1 MESQLNSFQKGMN
14 LDVHPSFLDE
24 NQYLEAFNSAIYNQL
39 NSNNFIGNEAGFKNI
54 VQNFDELSKCM
65 LLGMIPFEND
75 IIVFSIR
82 INDYVTAIQ
91 QGLFTT
97 DGFTNPDTWTDGT
110 LQNSLWSEIGL
121 LRRQPDLTYIYETIL
136 ADKTEQ
142 YWVGGNIDVTE
153 LLSFQPTHQI
163 DAVAR
168 RDAANRLIVY
178 WTDGLNKPRRL
189 VLTDENNQS
198 VSYTGFFRNMAK
210 ETLLIGEYSYPV
222 VQYLETIEGG
232 NLYSGVY
239 QFTARYLNDTFDPT
253 DFGYVSP
260 PVPVVDDFRYEG
272 RANYDGCDPTSPKI
286 EKSIRLKIN
295 NVDTT
300 YKYLQLVVIF
310 QDPAT
315 FTKIYKTLGR
325 ISVPQNTLTDY
336 TSVEYIF
343 DGSVAE
349 GEDQTLSESEIL
361 FRSPHYASAQHIEQ
375 KDGRLFLA
383 NLTQVV
389 RPNLQYIANRLRLQ
403 YQVDHIVVSDDSSFF
418 GDYKEEANTFYRKG
432 YRRDEVYSFA
442 IVGIFDDG
450 TISDAFHIPGYVEDQ
465 ATLDNEI
472 ASSPD
477 DESYIAPL
485 LSGYQT
491 EDFGYLEAYVSLE
504 TYNDGD
510 YSSGDQTVQLNGQR
524 VRHHKFPSSIV
535 SPHVKTLTGGDVRIS
550 IMGVRV
556 EGIEEALLAESLDE
570 VTSLYVQKHLVQLV
584 LVRELRDKRTNK
596 SIISQGCL
604 NRLMKQSGRNINLP
618 IQFDIDY
625 KLGTIPTTI
634 KPIDAVVNAVF
645 AAINPIYSIG
655 LNNITFNGR
664 IRPYNIDATYCIDP
678 YWGNTSFGRT
688 PDSPIIF
695 NNGKQIDGRN
705 NNFAFF
711 SPEENFLLDFTIPT
725 NSTIQNVITC
735 KGEIDR
741 VINTRIEPN
750 QTFLDGS
757 YSNNL
762 KYPYFKKYRGAYYHL
777 FSEFNDYKTSPIPTV
792 KELRSV
798 KRTKYNEVVVSNES
812 LKELYTHI
820 IEDYTNPNSLTSN
833 IKLNNYENEGYM
845 LLNLNEIGGSNGNQL
860 FLDTFYNSSTIEI
873 QLGCRFN
880 ILYAPYLPLWLLRML
895 EFNNDY
901 MTMGDTTGVNFGGVG
916 EGHDV
921 AKVLITSINLVL
933 GIAVAVADAVSIRG
947 AVIDLRELQEDRGK
961 IAGSNQI
968 VFDEKANREI
978 YSIKQEN
985 DRQYL
990 DVTLGEYFEC
1000 GILFSP
1006 RSINNNNDTSDLNR
1020 YRINADTD
1028 EISYTR
1034 SIFGGDTFINKYFF
1048 KTSYNLAY
1056 QVPNVFQNELNKYT
1070 LDHMN
1075 DGGAILYLPTFSA
1088 AGAPI
1093 PVPTIPLPNFL
1104 CMPGGV
1110 FFGSISTLEGR
1121 TFDIPIFPIDTDSEL
1136 GVSGLRTVEIQN
1148 ELVYDPLYPALY
1160 SNENDSYESG
1170 KFGTQMRGGNWIW
1183 LESSINCDYRHR
1195 PLSYIESKA
1204 KLQGENNFTNTP
1216 DYDNARL
1223 GVPYYPKDSLQWC
1236 YEVSPEYGAS
1246 NGYDQRYSSE
1256 NNVQLYTVPRIIPF
1270 ETNQFRYRTIYSES
1284 IYDVSDGKGGNRFM
1298 KSELSDKYRIFF
1310 PRNYQDVSK
1319 DKGQITNI
1327 FINNDEFYIHTEKS
1341 LFKAYVNP
1349 LIQTTVPDGKNLILA
1364 KAGVFEIL
1372 PKEVYSSTGGF
1383 AGCKNKWASITTP
1396 NGHTFVDIANRK
1408 VYNLTDSL
1416 EEISQIG
1423 LKNWFYQNLNSI
1435 TDNSALSYDNVNINK
1450 INNPANPYGIGLS
1463 AFYDPLC
1470 NRYVLSIKREANI
1483 LELDIENSTIKNS
1496 VNSNN
1501 ISVSFSYSE
1510 KCWISFHNYCSAIS
1524 LTNDQYVYSCANLLN
1539 SNNLGVTNQVVV
1551 HNRYVGDP
1559 NFTVYSLYG
1568 LYYEQIATTPTSPP
1582 IIETTEV
1589 IKPFSIKYVC
1599 NKDSLTT
1606 KTYDNLVVFGQC
1618 INENRGYLR
1627 PMVHFNDFFNT
1638 MHCYNDYCNS
1648 GKINIRMYPL
1658 IGSGTNLNDDQG
1670 LWNEQT
1676 TNAKQYNNEWRLNLP
1691 FSNIVSPDSP
1701 TITNPNT
1708 GEVVPVDFNLAKYID
1723 VDIYDPTN
1731 MPNFNPELMRS
1742 TMNRP
1747 RLKGKYLIIELA
1759 HNNRNDFYNNISQE
1773 VDNQNLT
1780 KDLYNLHFVLF
1791 GIQTKFRINHR

>member
-1 MESQLNSFQKGMN
+1 MN
-14 LDVHPSFLDE
+14 LDIHPSFLPED
-24 NQYLEAFNSAIYNQL
+24 QYLEAYNSAVYNQL

-54 VQNFDELSKCM
+54 VNNFDSLSACIV
-65 LLGMIPFEND
+65 LGIIPFENNL
-75 IIVFSIR
+75 IVFSIR
-82 INDYVTAIQ
+82 VVNYPLAIQ
-91 QGLFTT
+91 QGLFISN
-97 DGFTNPDTWTDGT
+97 GFSNPDLWTDGT
-110 LQNSLWSEIGL
+110 LQNALWSEIGL
-121 LRRQPDLTYIYETIL
+121 LRREPNLTYTYETIL
-136 ADKTEQ
+136 ADKSQQ
-142 YWVGGNIDVTE
+142 YWFNGLIDNTE

-189 VLTDENNQS
+189 VLTDENNQT
-198 VSYTGFFRNMAK
+198 VDYTGFYRNMSK
-210 ETLLIGEYSYPV
+210 ETLLMAEYSYPII
-222 VQYLETIEGG
+222 QYVEQVEGG

-260 PVPVVDDFRYEG
+260 PIPVVDDFRYEG
-272 RANYDGCDPTSPKI
+272 RANYDGCDPLSPKI
-286 EKSIRLKIN
+286 EKSIKLKIN

-310 QDPAT
+310 QDPVT
-315 FTKIYKTLGR
+315 FTKQFKT
-325 ISVPQNTLTDY
+325 ISRVAIPQNTNTDY

-343 DGSVAE
+343 DGSIAE
-349 GEDQTLSESEIL
+349 GEDQSLSLSEIL
-361 FRSPHYASAQHIEQ
+361 FRSPRYASAQHIEQ

-389 RPNLQYIANRLRLQ
+389 KPNLQYIANRLRLM
-403 YQVDHIVVSDDSSFF
+403 YQVDHIIVSDDSSFF

-472 ASSPD
+472 DTNPD

-485 LSGYQT
+485 VSGYQT
-491 EDFGYLEAYVSLE
+491 EDFGYLQAYVSLE
-504 TYNDGD
+504 TYNEGG
-510 YSSGDQTVQLNGQR
+510 YSSGDQTVNLDGQR
-524 VRHHKFPSSIV
+524 VRHHKFPDSTI
-535 SPHVKTLTGGDVRIS
+535 SPHVRTLSSGDNRIS

-556 EGIEEALLAESLDE
+556 EGIEEAIASDSLDE
-570 VTSLYVQKHLVQLV
+570 VTSQYVQKHLVQLV
-584 LVRELRDKRTNK
+584 LVRELRNKRTNK
-596 SIISQGCL
+596 SVISQGCL
-604 NRLMKQSGRNINLP
+604 NRLMKQAGRSINSP
-618 IQFDIDY
+618 IKFDIDY
-625 KLGTIPTTI
+625 KLGAIPTTV
-634 KPIDAVVNAVF
+634 KPIDAVVNTIFTIASPF
-645 AAINPIYSIG
+645 YSIG
-655 LNNITFNGR
+655 LSNITFNGR

-678 YWGNTSFGRT
+678 YWGDTSFGRT
-688 PDSPIIF
+688 PTSPIIF
-695 NNGKQIDGRN
+695 NNGDQIQGSN

-725 NSTIQNVITC
+725 NCTIKNVISCQGNIT
-735 KGEIDR
+735 R
-741 VINTRIEPN
+741 SINTRIEPN
-750 QTFLDGS
+750 QIFLDGS
-757 YSNNL
+757 YSNDL
-762 KYPYFKKYRGAYYHL
+762 KYPYFKKYRGMYCHL
-777 FSEFNDYKTSPIPTV
+777 FSEFDNYKVSPIPSI
-792 KELRSV
+792 KEVRSV
-798 KRTKYNEVVVSNES
+798 KRTKYNDVVVSNES
-812 LKELYTHI
+812 LSELYTHV
-820 IEDYTNPNSLTSN
+820 IEDYTNPNSLTTN
-833 IKLNNYENEGYM
+833 IKLNNYENEGFIM
-845 LLNLNEIGGSNGNQL
+845 LNLNEFGVPSGNQIV
-860 FLDTFYNSSTIEI
+860 LDNFYNSSSVNIN
-873 QLGCRFN
+873 LGCKFN
-880 ILYAPYLPLWLLRML
+880 ILYAPYLPLWLSRML

-901 MTMGDTTGVNFGGVG
+901 MSMGDTTGVNFGGVG
-916 EGHDV
+916 EGHNL
-921 AKVLITSINLVL
+921 AKVLATSMALVFSL
-933 GIAVAVADAVSIRG
+933 VTALIPDIVLIRG
-947 AVIDLRELQEDRGK
+947 AVIDLRELKEDRGK
-961 IAGSNQI
+961 IAGSNQLTYD
-968 VFDEKANREI
+968 DEANREI
-978 YSIKQEN
+978 YSVKQQN

-990 DVTLGEYFEC
+990 DVTQAEYYEC
-1000 GILFSP
+1000 GVIFSQ
-1006 RSINNNNDTSDLNR
+1006 RSIDNNNDTQDLNK
-1020 YRINADTD
+1020 YRININPD

-1048 KTSYNLAY
+1048 KTSHNLAY
-1056 QVPNVFQNELNKYT
+1056 QVPNIFQNELNKYT

-1075 DGGAILYLPTFSA
+1075 DGGPIAYLPTFSIL
-1088 AGAPI
+1088 GAPVPI
-1093 PVPTIPLPNFL
+1093 PAVALPNVL

-1110 FFGSISTLEGR
+1110 VAGATSTDEGR
-1121 TFDIPIFPIDTDSEL
+1121 FLDISIFPIDTDSEL
-1136 GVSGLRTVEIQN
+1136 GVSGLRAAEIQN

-1195 PLSYIESKA
+1195 PLSFIESKA

-1246 NGYDQRYSSE
+1246 NGYDQRYSAE

-1270 ETNQFRYRTIYSES
+1270 DTNQFRYRCIYSES
-1284 IYDVSDGKGGNRFM
+1284 IYDVTDGKGGNRFM

-1372 PKEVYSSTGGF
+1372 PKEIYSSSGGF

-1423 LKNWFYQNLNSI
+1423 LKNWFYQSFNKVLDTSQ
-1435 TDNSALSYDNVNINK
+1435 LSYDNSNINN

-1470 NRYVLSIKREANI
+1470 NRYVLSIKKEA
-1483 LELDIENSTIKNS
+1483 DIINFDNGVLSSPNP
-1496 VNSNN
+1496 NN

-1510 KCWISFHNYCSAIS
+1510 KCWVSFHNYACAVST
-1524 LTNDQYVYSCANLLN
+1524 TNDQYVYSFANLLN
-1539 SNNLGVTNQVVV
+1539 SNNLGITNQMMV
-1551 HNRYVGDP
+1551 HNRYVGNQ
-1559 NFTVYSLYG
+1559 NFPVYSLYG
-1568 LYYEQIATTPTSPP
+1568 LYYEQIPTLPTNPP
-1582 IIETTEV
+1582 IIESNDV
-1589 IKPFSIKYVC
+1589 IRPFSVKFVC

-1606 KTYDNLVVFGQC
+1606 KTFDNLVVFGQT
-1618 INENRGYLR
+1618 INENKGYLK
-1627 PMVHFNDFFNT
+1627 PLVHFNDFFNT
-1638 MHCYNDYCNS
+1638 INCYNDYCNS
-1648 GKINIRMYPL
+1648 GVINIRMYPL
-1658 IGSGTNLNDDQG
+1658 IGSGSLGSLNDTTG

-1676 TNAKQYNNEWRLNLP
+1676 TNAKQYNNEWRMNLP
-1691 FSNIVSPDSP
+1691 FSNLVSPNAQVGLDV
-1701 TITNPNT
+1701 NK
-1708 GEVVPVDFNLAKYID
+1708 AKYID
-1723 VDIYDPTN
+1723 MDIYDPAN
-1731 MPNFNPELMRS
+1731 LGNHNPELMRS

-1747 RLKGKYLIIELA
+1747 RLKGKYLIIELT

-1773 VDNQNLT
+1773 IDYQNLT
-1780 KDLYNLHFVLF
+1780 KPLYNLHFILF
-1791 GIQTKFRINHR
+1791 SIQTKFRINHR